1 MAIKGHR
8 FINEIFVHSLDM
20 QCYEK
25 KKKIENLNI
34 FIDQLNLFTVNFTSA
49 E

>member
-25 KKKIENLNI
+25 KIESLNI
-34 FIDQLNLFTVNFTSA
+34 FIDQLNLFTVNLPILFW
-49 E
+49 